1 MLSNR
6 SPRRIARSLAG
17 MLAVLSVAAP
27 VATASPIDPA
37 LHLRGHGAGQAAL
50 QTQTYVAHPLADQA
64 APQAQ
69 PYVAHPLADQ
79 VSSPRAFASTYVSH
93 PLADAQPTHGPVVVS
108 STTTDQGFDW
118 GSAGIGG
125 GVAIAAVALCTG
137 LALAP
142 RRHSAHPAA

>member
-17 MLAVLSVAAP
+17 MLAVLTVAAP

-50 QTQTYVAHPLADQA
+50 QTQTYVARPLADRQA
-64 APQAQ
+64 
-69 PYVAHPLADQ
+69 
-79 VSSPRAFASTYVSH
+79 
-93 PLADAQPTHGPVVVS
+93 THGPVVVS
-108 STTTDQGFDW
+108 ATADDGFDW

-125 GVAIAAVALCTG
+125 GIAVAAVALCAG

-142 RRHSAHPAA
+142 KRHSAHPAA

>member
-17 MLAVLSVAAP
+17 MLAVLTVAAP
-27 VATASPIDPA
+27 IATASPIDPA

-50 QTQTYVAHPLADQA
+50 QTQTYVAHPLVDRQET
-64 APQAQ
+64 
-69 PYVAHPLADQ
+69 
-79 VSSPRAFASTYVSH
+79 SPRAFASTYVSH
-93 PLADAQPTHGPVVVS
+93 PLADRQATHGPVVVS
-108 STTTDQGFDW
+108 ATADDGFDW

-125 GVAIAAVALCTG
+125 GVAVAAVALCAG